1 MTNMNLSRNFFDESD
16 NMKKFKI
23 VVCDKTKGCLFET
36 TTDSIDDFIFSMVR
50 LGYRNFQIRASGFF
64 LEDEYFCIVN

>member
-1 MTNMNLSRNFFDESD
+1 M
-16 NMKKFKI
+16 FKI
-23 VVCDKTKGCLFET
+23 IICDKLKGYLFEVDT
-36 TTDSIDDFIFSMVR
+36 NSIDEFIIGMVR